1 MHSRLSSRSRY
12 CRIDQQI
19 DGRYKLQGHRTGDI
33 GAIFTADCGVG
44 KTEVR
49 IINIPN
55 KGMNTMLGNI
65 TIKSIPAHFLHSDGN
80 FQFYDITRKVLF
92 SGDLGASLVHHHVAA
107 KPVAD

>member
-1 MHSRLSSRSRY
+1 MVGTN
-12 CRIDQQI
+12 C
-19 DGRYKLQGHRTGDI
+19 K
-33 GAIFTADCGVG
+33 AIAPGIWVRFLPHDCGVG

-49 IINIPN
+49 VIGIPN
-55 KGMNTMLGNI
+55 KGMNTMLGNT